1 MNKYISTSLLP
12 ILSIILLF
20 TSCIGDQGNVV
31 ESYDIGSVI
40 EYKGQPVIKT
50 DNIGIYITG
59 AGITV
64 PTDKTIKRCLSTFTI
79 DWDAQSE
86 EAYAN
91 RVYSANIAIQE
102 NWTASNYEEIAN
114 KPFAGSDS
122 LNSISEPYLTVLGD
136 TTMITFETS
145 FDKSENSTIQFV
157 VESIDKVAKVLII
170 DYIYY
175 TGDAPTV
182 TTTESKWQSYIL
194 PKVDDTYSLVLRFKN
209 KSALSFDTET
219 YESPDGD
226 KNKNCYL
233 YTLSYKSTDMDK

>member
-1 MNKYISTSLLP
+1 MNRYISTSHLL
-12 ILSIILLF
+12 IFSIILLF

-59 AGITV
+59 AGITM
-64 PTDKTIKRCLSTFTI
+64 PADKTIKRCLSTFII

-91 RVYSANIAIQE
+91 RIYSANIATQE
-102 NWTASNYEEIAN
+102 SWTASNYEEIAN

-122 LNSISEPYLTVLGD
+122 LNSISKPYLTVLGD

-145 FDKSENSTIQFV
+145 FDKGENSTTQFV

-194 PKVDDTYSLVLRFKN
+194 PKIDDTYSLVLRFKN
-209 KSALSFDTET
+209 RSTLSFDAET

-233 YTLSYKSTDMDK
+233 YTLTYKSAGTDK